1 MSVQVREAVSVPSSV
16 LPRPRRSLIPSVP
29 RTVLALGLTSLFTD
43 VSAEMVSTILPL
55 YFIVYLGLSPIE
67 FGLVD
72 GLYQGAG
79 ALVRVASGFA
89 ADRMRRAKEVAFIGY
104 AISAL
109 CKLGLLAAGGSAAMT
124 AVVIADRT
132 GKGMRTAPRDA
143 LISLGV
149 PREQLATTFGVHR
162 ALDSFGA
169 MLGPLIAFGLLTLVP
184 GAFDAVFVVSFC
196 FALIGLGV
204 LGLFVEQGRPRRR
217 VTRPTPGSAAS
228 RSPAPSSAS

>member
-1 MSVQVREAVSVPSSV
+1 MSVQVREAVSAPTPVPA

-89 ADRMRRAKEVAFIGY
+89 AHRQRPAK
-104 AISAL
+104 
-109 CKLGLLAAGGSAAMT
+109 
-124 AVVIADRT
+124 
-132 GKGMRTAPRDA
+132 
-143 LISLGV
+143 
-149 PREQLATTFGVHR
+149 
-162 ALDSFGA
+162 
-169 MLGPLIAFGLLTLVP
+169 
-184 GAFDAVFVVSFC
+184 
-196 FALIGLGV
+196 
-204 LGLFVEQGRPRRR
+204 
-217 VTRPTPGSAAS
+217 
-228 RSPAPSSAS
+228 